1 MLHTLLLTNSYEFL
15 KFMPENRTLLL
26 FTKKREKDEIEVLSE
41 WDEEIVW
48 RSGKFKL
55 PATLRLKY
63 PIRRFKREP
72 NTQRNFIF
80 RRDNYLCQY
89 CNAALTY
96 AEATIDHVHPR
107 SLGGEFSWENC
118 VTSCVSCNLFKGN
131 RTPEQANMR
140 LKIKPQ
146 KPKFN
151 NGYYD
156 FMNLYNKH
164 SDWKYYLG
172 IDL

>member
-1 MLHTLLLTNSYEFL
+1 MLHTLLLSNSYEFL
-15 KFMPENRTLLL
+15 KFTPENKTLLL

-48 RSGKFKL
+48 CSGKFKL

-72 NTQRNFIF
+72 NTQRNYIF

-107 SLGGEFSWENC
+107 SLGGLNIWENL
-118 VTSCVSCNLFKGN
+118 VTACYNCNIVIKGN
-131 RTPEQANMR
+131 KTLEQCG
-140 LKIKPQ
+140 LKLLRQPV
-146 KPKFN
+146 KPKNRIF
-151 NGYYD
+151 
-156 FMNLYNKH
+156 
-164 SDWKYYLG
+164 SDVFPKRFHTDWDYYLG
-172 IDL
+172 GRLL

>member
-72 NTQRNFIF
+72 NTQRNYIF

-96 AEATIDHVHPR
+96 AEATIDHVVPKCF
-107 SLGGEFSWENC
+107 GGQNVWENL
-118 VTSCVSCNLFKGN
+118 VTACYQCNIVIKGN
-131 RTPEQANMR
+131 KTLEQCG
-140 LKIKPQ
+140 LKLIRQPV
-146 KPKFN
+146 KPKNRIF
-151 NGYYD
+151 
-156 FMNLYNKH
+156 
-164 SDWKYYLG
+164 SDIFPKRFHDDWDYYLG
-172 IDL
+172 GKLL